1 MAAAAEV
8 AGQAA
13 LRLTHDHELFL
24 DIGRYSEELLAYQEE
39 FLPYIKEVQVRRA
52 LRALN
57 P

>member
-52 LRALN
+52 LSALN